1 MVYAAQFSADNNWY
15 RARVDA
21 INGDSVAVTYID
33 YGNTENL
40 LAEKLRL
47 LSIDM
52 TSMKSAVSIPFSF
65 SEKDGGT
72 YVFVFCKD
80 SFQEIV
86 SLMKYVIL
94 QKSLLQHNWF

>member
-47 LSIDM
+47 LSFDM
-52 TSMKSAVSIPFSF
+52 TSIKSAVSIPFSF
-65 SEKDGGT
+65 PEKDGGI
-72 YVFVFCKD
+72 YVFVFCLD
-80 SFQEIV
+80 SHSKEL
-86 SLMKYVIL
+86 SP
-94 QKSLLQHNWF
+94 